1 MRNESYIAVVLED
14 QASDCL
20 RLKSFIKR
28 FSQEHSVDI
37 ETVVFQN
44 GLELVKNYSEDFDI
58 LFVDIEVPGMNGM
71 KVSEQVRSFD
81 MLIPIIITTNMAQY
95 AIKGYE
101 VDALG
106 FIVKPLP
113 YSMFSYYLTK
123 ALTKCERNRKQKENN
138 VLTITTA
145 SGSMRQMYVDEIK
158 YVVKE
163 KNYIVY
169 YLVNGEQIKERGT
182 MKDVLPRFEN
192 TPLKQCSSGCLVN
205 LRFVTQKD
213 GNEVHLAE
221 ISFSIAMPYRKTF
234 TKELMDYVRGM

>member
-1 MRNESYIAVVLED
+1 MRNESYLAVVLED

-20 RLKSFIKR
+20 RLKSYIKR

-44 GLELVKNYSEDFDI
+44 GLDLVKNYSSDFDI

-71 KVSEQVRSFD
+71 KVSEQVRTFD

-95 AIKGYE
+95 AVKGYE

-113 YSMFSYYLTK
+113 YSMFAYYLTK
-123 ALTKCERNRKQKENN
+123 ALTKCERNKKLKENS
-138 VLTITTA
+138 VLTITTP

-158 YVVKE
+158 YIVKE

-169 YLVNGEQIKERGT
+169 YLDNGEQVRERGA
-182 MKDVLPRFEN
+182 MKDIILRFEN

-205 LRFVTQKD
+205 LRFVRQKD
-213 GNEVHLAE
+213 GNEVHLSD
-221 ISFSIAMPYRKTF
+221 ISFSIALPYRKSF
-234 TKELMDYVRGM
+234 AKELMDYVRGM

>member
-1 MRNESYIAVVLED
+1 MRNESYLAVVLED

-20 RLKSFIKR
+20 RLKSYIKR

-44 GLELVKNYSEDFDI
+44 GLDLVKNYSSDFDI

-71 KVSEQVRSFD
+71 KVSEQVRTFD

-95 AIKGYE
+95 AVKGYE

-113 YSMFSYYLTK
+113 YSMFAYYLTK
-123 ALTKCERNRKQKENN
+123 ALTKCERNKKLKENS
-138 VLTITTA
+138 VLTITTS

-158 YVVKE
+158 YIVKE

-169 YLVNGEQIKERGT
+169 YLNNGEQVRERGA
-182 MKDVLPRFEN
+182 MKDIITRFEN

-205 LRFVTQKD
+205 LRFVKQKD
-213 GNEVHLAE
+213 GNEVHLSD
-221 ISFSIAMPYRKTF
+221 ISFSIALPYRKPF
-234 TKELMDYVRGM
+234 AKELMDYVRGM